1 VSACVQFSTY
11 NSSGVEILGTKKT
24 VKVGDRVKLTEMNDT
39 WSKLEKG
46 SEGTVS
52 KIEED
57 QDLIWVKW
65 DNGEKLALL
74 DGIDKFKVVKE

>member
-1 VSACVQFSTY
+1 MNV
-11 NSSGVEILGTKKT
+11 K
-24 VKVGDRVKLTEMNDT
+24 VKVGDKVELISIDDGMT
-39 WSKLEKG
+39 KLEKG
-46 SEGTVS
+46 AKGIVE

-74 DGIDKFKVVKE
+74 QGIDKFKVIKKR

>member
-1 VSACVQFSTY
+1 MQFST
-11 NSSGVEILGTKKT
+11 NNSGVETLGTKKT

-74 DGIDKFKVVKE
+74 DGIDKFKVVKD

>member
-1 VSACVQFSTY
+1 M
-11 NSSGVEILGTKKT
+11 N
-24 VKVGDRVKLTEMNDT
+24 VKVKIGDKVELIQTDDSMTKLQ
-39 WSKLEKG
+39 KG
-46 SEGTVS
+46 SKGTVE

-74 DGIDKFKVVKE
+74 KGVDKFKVVKK

>member
-1 VSACVQFSTY
+1 MA
-11 NSSGVEILGTKKT
+11 TK
-24 VKVGDRVKLTEMNDT
+24 VKVGDRVEITEMNDT

-46 SEGTVS
+46 SKGTVS

-57 QDLIWVKW
+57 QDLIWIDW

-74 DGIDKFKVVKE
+74 DGIDKFKIVKK